1 MAILDEGRCGIYSLV
16 SCVCLC
22 CLTFDDGIKRFKA
35 LSRCT
40 TYVGRQF
47 VSILV
52 SDDLGRINVIIFQPR
67 RGIRISLANLGT
79 SSSTF
84 EFIYGLPIDSKYQ
97 VCSFYPSTYVGLKA
111 MYVIHVRQKE
121 EVYRKY
127 QVYA

>member
-1 MAILDEGRCGIYSLV
+1 MSRFYSWDLGMAILGEGRCGIYSLV
-16 SCVCLC
+16 SCVCVGVCLC

-47 VSILV
+47 AFILG

-79 SSSTF
+79 ASSTF

-97 VCSFYPSTYVGLKA
+97 V
-111 MYVIHVRQKE
+111 
-121 EVYRKY
+121 
-127 QVYA
+127 YA